1 MGLIRGLIQHVH
13 EKIIFVKTFLNI
25 LAHGFLWFLAVIPY
39 GWVVRIGYGLAA
51 IAPMFSKSRVKV
63 INANLKACF
72 PNLSQAERDQLAR
85 DHWLLLGRSFAER
98 GRLWLGSQKSIDEFV
113 TVYPEVDMNDGKP
126 RLYVSMHMVGIE
138 AGLIAITL
146 HLKKIKA
153 APGITLYVFMRNE
166 YFEPRIKKWRER
178 FGARMLLRQSHG
190 RELIR
195 EARKG
200 TFVCLSPDM
209 DLGRSDSEFVPFF
222 GVPTNT
228 VLAVSKTARLA
239 GAEVCPIFTTLRA
252 DGSGYDCHVGKPWP
266 NFPSDDPVADTAR
279 MNAYF
284 EEVIKPRI
292 PEYYWIHKRFKNRPD
307 GQPSIY

>member
-1 MGLIRGLIQHVH
+1 ML
-13 EKIIFVKTFLNI
+13 F
-25 LAHGFLWFLAVIPY
+25 
-39 GWVVRIGYGLAA
+39 
-51 IAPMFSKSRVKV
+51 
-63 INANLKACF
+63 
-72 PNLSQAERDQLAR
+72 
-85 DHWLLLGRSFAER
+85 RS
-98 GRLWLGSQKSIDEFV
+98 
-113 TVYPEVDMNDGKP
+113 
-126 RLYVSMHMVGIE
+126 
-138 AGLIAITL
+138 
-146 HLKKIKA
+146 
-153 APGITLYVFMRNE
+153 TLYVFMKNE

-178 FGARMLLRQSHG
+178 FGAKMLLRQSHG

-209 DLGRSDSEFVPFF
+209 DLGRNDSEFVPFF

-239 GAEVCPIFTTLRA
+239 GAEVCPIFTTSRA

-266 NFPSDDPVADTAR
+266 NFPSEDPVADTAR

-284 EEVIKPRI
+284 EEVIRPRI